1 MSNRN
6 SCTSLDDIVVELSA
20 DLEAATKAQTE
31 PVLQPKRPGH
41 GVAAIRAHIQKQFEH
56 IHDDLARSMRE
67 VVVCDV
73 EVEVVETTPRKPRA
87 VKAEKSLAEKAEII
101 LKDCEHTH
109 RHTPVRRAGLHRCH
123 YITVPTESAEQLI
136 EQAMRLYAPKKED
149 KDTTPPF
156 RFRVVAR

>member
-1 MSNRN
+1 M
-6 SCTSLDDIVVELSA
+6 TMTPLEQIVSELSIQL
-20 DLEAATKAQTE
+20 DEAVSAQTE

-41 GVAAIRAHIQKQFEH
+41 GLAAVRRYIEAAFAP
-56 IHDDLARSMRE
+56 ARKHTPQLL
-67 VVVCDV
+67 CDV
-73 EVEVVETTPRKPRA
+73 DVVETTPRRPRA
-87 VKAEKSLAEKAEII
+87 IKVAKSLAEKAEII
-101 LKDCEHTH
+101 FKDCDTH
-109 RHTPVRRAGLHRCH
+109 HHTPVRRAGLHRCH